1 MDGRGLRPSH
11 PQLIPADD
19 FLGEEYSRNGVLM
32 IGEKEL
38 FLVEHMQEILNFTE
52 KEKKQLHSIQIQ

>member
-1 MDGRGLRPSH
+1 MDGGLRPSH

-32 IGEKEL
+32 IGEKGVISCGTYARNPKL
-38 FLVEHMQEILNFTE
+38 YRKGE
-52 KEKKQLHSIQIQ
+52 KTITFNK